1 MPNKADSLLNF
12 HEFKEK
18 KQRLAEE
25 KASNIYDM
33 ARGYAERSANIR
45 EKVRGKH
52 IFCSMTGISNA
63 EPLSD
68 WLEEAFFQWFLFD
81 YKTISGKTI
90 FHTFLYSRQQQWT
103 EPDFIQGALFLT
115 AALEPVEITEVHSDR
130 EFKAR
135 NLTASCKEVQI
146 KSAASR
152 NVSKGYAFLRKIPL
166 LTKEMLVGDIFVV
179 NTPER
184 IDMLLK
190 DYKKASLEHNGLAW
204 RTYLK
209 ENSMKYAFSPDVQTL
224 HSHSE

>member
-1 MPNKADSLLNF
+1 MPNEADSLLDF

-25 KASNIYDM
+25 KASNIYEM
-33 ARGYAERSANIR
+33 AREYAERSSNIR

-63 EPLSD
+63 ALD
-68 WLEEAFFQWFLFD
+68 RLEEAFFQWFLFD

-115 AALEPVEITEVHSDR
+115 AALEPVEITEVHSDG

-135 NLTASCKEVQI
+135 HLAAPYTEVQI
-146 KSAASR
+146 KAAASM
-152 NVSKGYAFLRKIPL
+152 NVSKGCAFLRKIPL

-190 DYKKASLEHNGLAW
+190 DYKKAALEQNGLAW

-224 HSHSE
+224 HSHSD